1 MSELTIFQIIVLS
14 VIQAI
19 TEFLPIS
26 SSAHLLFPSK
36 ILGWPDQGIV
46 FDIAVHFAT
55 LLAVLLYFRDEFMK
69 INFYLSKTFF
79 YLVLSTLPIVLVV
92 MFVDGIGDYRWSIP
106 SIAVA
111 NLVFAGLLFISE
123 KIGSNKH
130 INSEMNAKHAL
141 IIGCF
146 QIFSLISGASR
157 SGTAIT
163 GSLILGYKKE
173 EAAKYSLMLSIP
185 TILGALF
192 FSLSDLNN
200 LNEDIYNLTTFIA
213 FLTTFVVS
221 YLSISIFIK
230 LVQQLGYTPFIIYR
244 VILGFLLLWLTLW
257 LI

>member
-26 SSAHLLFPSK
+26 SSAHLLLPSK

-46 FDIAVHFAT
+46 FDITVHFAT

-79 YLVLSTLPIVLVV
+79 YLVLSTLPIILVV
-92 MFVDGIGDYRWSIP
+92 MFVDGIGDYRWSLQ
-106 SIAVA
+106 SIAIA

-130 INSEMNAKHAL
+130 INSEMNAKHAV
-141 IIGCF
+141 IIGFF

-192 FSLSDLNN
+192 FSLSDLSN

-244 VILGFLLLWLTLW
+244 VILGFLLLWLT
-257 LI
+257 